1 MGMKCCS
8 CDVVLS
14 DDEQK
19 RKYKNHGEIKNPE
32 DKYINLCN
40 KCFKSAFFED
50 DELEY
55 HEPDLDVGLG

>member
-1 MGMKCCS
+1 M
-8 CDVVLS
+8 LS

-19 RKYKNHGEIKNPE
+19 RKYKNHEEIKNPE

-55 HEPDLDVGLG
+55 HEPDLDVDLG